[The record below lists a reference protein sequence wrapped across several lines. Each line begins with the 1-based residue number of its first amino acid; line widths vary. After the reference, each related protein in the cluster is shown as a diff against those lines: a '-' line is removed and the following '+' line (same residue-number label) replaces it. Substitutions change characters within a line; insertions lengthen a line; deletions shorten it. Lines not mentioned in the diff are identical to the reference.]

1 MPGSRVRVPPF
12 PPYISRIRVLAA
24 VWRRSSAKFGAAAE
38 APGSGG
44 VSRVTDDGTHAGGD
58 VAGFFRLFGPLPLTP
73 THDASAPLPG
83 LAQGEQLCRS
93 YERFRSLVPD
103 SLITFEHAVLVLLE
117 LARAVDLRLDVC
129 ADCRVALVLVDE
141 FATGRPSCAH
151 CARRTSAREGAI
163 GTLMQANSGLSE
175 QLPEPAT
182 TGLQGG
188 LF

>member
-1 MPGSRVRVPPF
+1 VPALIVPDNARPPAPAVRSARAGSPRQVAFFWQSAQVR
-12 PPYISRIRVLAA
+12 SEAA
-24 VWRRSSAKFGAAAE
+24 IL
-38 APGSGG
+38 
-44 VSRVTDDGTHAGGD
+44 
-58 VAGFFRLFGPLPLTP
+58 AGFFRLFGPLPLTP
-73 THDASAPLPG
+73 THDARAPVPG

-103 SLITFEHAVLVLLE
+103 SLITFEHAVLLLLE

-141 FATGRPSCAH
+141 FATGRPLCAH